1 MPSMEDNLNN
11 ITYFT
16 VLNIIQMLHN
26 SKSNYVVEWDKDL
39 KIPRTVEI
47 SGLYFNF
54 SLMPRS
60 LSSFS
65 TFTTWIMFFFFCQ

>member
-1 MPSMEDNLNN
+1 MEDNLNN

-47 SGLYFNF
+47 LIQIKENREKKKNPCYAYF
-54 SLMPRS
+54 
-60 LSSFS
+60 
-65 TFTTWIMFFFFCQ
+65 FTCFQLTCPK